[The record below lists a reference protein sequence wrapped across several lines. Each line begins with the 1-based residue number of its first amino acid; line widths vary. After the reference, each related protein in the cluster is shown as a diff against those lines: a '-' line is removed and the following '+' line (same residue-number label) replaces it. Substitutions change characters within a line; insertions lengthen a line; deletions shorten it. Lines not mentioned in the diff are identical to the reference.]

1 MTSSDADGPF
11 CSIERAVGVLGE
23 RWSFLILRET
33 VLYRR
38 SRFADIQSALGIAT
52 NVLTSRL
59 ESLVGSGLLEKKQY
73 REPGL
78 RARASYHPT
87 ARGESLKLVLVTLQQ
102 WGDENLPRPDGPS
115 VIRRSSGDGLPVRVG
130 FVDDAGVS
138 LASDDVELL
147 LAR

>member
-38 SRFADIQSALGIAT
+38 SRFADIQAALGIAT
-52 NVLTSRL
+52 NVLTTRL
-59 ESLVGSGLLEKKQY
+59 DSLVSSGLLEKQAY
-73 REPGL
+73 QEPGA

-102 WGDENLPRPDGPS
+102 WGDENLPRTDGPT
-115 VIRRSSGDGLPVRVG
+115 VLRRSSRDALPVRVG

-138 LASDDVELL
+138 LDAGDVELL

>member
-1 MTSSDADGPF
+1 MISADADGPF

-59 ESLVGSGLLEKKQY
+59 ESLVSSGLLEKKQY
-73 REPGL
+73 REPGA
-78 RARASYHPT
+78 RARDSYHPT
-87 ARGESLKLVLVTLQQ
+87 ERGESLKLVLVTLQQ
-102 WGDENLPRPDGPS
+102 WGDENLPRTDGPT
-115 VIRRSSGDGLPVRVG
+115 VIRQSVENGLPVRVG
-130 FVDDAGVS
+130 FMDAAGVS
-138 LASDDVELL
+138 LDAGDVELH